1 MTSQRIF
8 WIQTDLLLDMV
19 ICFNGAAADHLTLAM
34 LSNTQPPH
42 KHAGLLDG
50 HLRVSELC
58 SSSQCSSLVEN
69 ISLFIFLLSAL
80 LSSSFMAGDSD
91 SRWLSPIYISFP
103 AFLLPEIHHASPYL
117 FFSSLVGLRDGSK
130 ELLLQW
136 VWEGKYY

>member
-69 ISLFIFLLSAL
+69 ISLFIFLLSASPHRSSGRQGPCQWCCL
-80 LSSSFMAGDSD
+80 LSS
-91 SRWLSPIYISFP
+91 
-103 AFLLPEIHHASPYL
+103 
-117 FFSSLVGLRDGSK
+117 
-130 ELLLQW
+130 
-136 VWEGKYY
+136 

>member
-1 MTSQRIF
+1 MTSQRIS

-58 SSSQCSSLVEN
+58 SSSVL
-69 ISLFIFLLSAL
+69 ISV
-80 LSSSFMAGDSD
+80 
-91 SRWLSPIYISFP
+91 RKYIIVYF
-103 AFLLPEIHHASPYL
+103 FYCLLPHTEALEGRDLVSGAVCYL
-117 FFSSLVGLRDGSK
+117 PSTQDSTGTAWAF
-130 ELLLQW
+130 
-136 VWEGKYY
+136 